1 MFRKLAPYIK
11 KYKVYAMLSP
21 IMMVLEVASDIVIPM
36 LMAKI
41 VDVGIAGG
49 DGQYVIKMGLLM
61 IGLALFGGIMGT
73 WSSHIG
79 ATAGFGTAAEIRKAA
94 YASIQGYSFA
104 NIDKLSAP
112 SLITRLTTD
121 AELVGQVTMMSL
133 RMAIRAP
140 FLMIFALIMALYM
153 NARLALIFLGAIPV
167 LALALVVILRKA
179 VPLFKLM
186 QEKIDRV
193 NAVVQEQLAGIR
205 VVKSFN
211 RQKESKD
218 AFMERNR
225 DLRDTAIR
233 AINLIVA
240 LMPVM
245 FLVVYI
251 CILFVLWFGGKMV
264 MVGTM
269 GSGDLIAF
277 ITYISQIM
285 MALMMLSMYFM
296 MYTRASAST
305 NRLIEVIETKSEIKE
320 RTNPVKEVKDGSVAF
335 ENVNFKYPG
344 YRENILE
351 DINLLFE
358 GGQTIGI
365 IGSTGSSK
373 STLVQM
379 IPRLYDVAEGSVKV
393 GGVDV
398 RDYDMTVLRDAIGF
412 VLQNNTLISGTIRS
426 NMQWGDE
433 HVTDEEIIRALKQ
446 TQAWEFVSQYEDGL
460 DHRVEQGGNNF
471 SGGQKQRLTI
481 ARALI
486 KQPKILILD
495 DSTSAVDMATDAKL
509 RHSFRTELKGITT
522 IIIAQRV
529 ASIRDA
535 DQIIVMEEGKVDA
548 LGTHEELLEKS
559 EVYREIYDSQQKGLA
574 VS

>member
-11 KYKVYAMLSP
+11 KYKTYAMLSP
-21 IMMVLEVASDIVIPM
+21 VMMVLEVASDIVIPM

-41 VDVGIAGG
+41 VDVGIAGR
-49 DGQYVIKMGLLM
+49 DGEYVIRMGLIM
-61 IGLALFGGIMGT
+61 IALALFGGIMGT

-94 YASIQGYSFA
+94 YAAIQKYSFA

-140 FLMIFALIMALYM
+140 FLMIFALMMALYM
-153 NARLALIFLGAIPV
+153 NARLALVFLGAIPI
-167 LALALVVILRKA
+167 LAVALVIILRKA
-179 VPLFKLM
+179 MPLFQLM

-205 VVKSFN
+205 VLKSFN
-211 RQKESKD
+211 RQRESKD
-218 AFMERNR
+218 AFMERNK

-305 NRLIEVIETKSEIKE
+305 NRLIEVINTKSEIIE
-320 RTNPVKEVKDGSVAF
+320 AANPIKEVRDGSISF
-335 ENVNFKYPG
+335 ENVCFKYPG
-344 YRENILE
+344 YRENILQ
-351 DINLLFE
+351 DINLSFRAGE
-358 GGQTIGI
+358 VIGI
-365 IGSTGSSK
+365 VGSTGSAK

-379 IPRLYDVAEGSVKV
+379 IPRLYDVEEGSVKV

-398 RDYDMTVLRDAIGF
+398 RDYDIIALRDAIGF
-412 VLQNNTLISGTIRS
+412 VLQNNTLVSGTIRS
-426 NMQWGDE
+426 NMQWGE
-433 HVTDEEIIRALKQ
+433 IGATDEEIIRALKQ
-446 TQAWEFVSQYEDGL
+446 AQAWEFVSQYEDGL
-460 DHRVEQGGNNF
+460 DHKVEQGGNNF

-486 KQPKILILD
+486 KRPKILILD
-495 DSTSAVDMATDAKL
+495 DSTSAVDMDTDARL
-509 RHSFRTELKGITT
+509 RYSFRTELIGVTT

-529 ASIRDA
+529 ASIKDA
-535 DQIIVMEEGKVDA
+535 DQIVVMEEGRVDA
-548 LGTHEELLEKS
+548 LGTHEELLKSS
-559 EVYREIYDSQQKGLA
+559 EVYREIFDSQQKGLA

>member
-11 KYKVYAMLSP
+11 KYKIYAILSP
-21 IMMVLEVASDIVIPM
+21 IMMILEVASDIVIPV

-41 VDVGIAGG
+41 VDVGIAGA
-49 DGQYVIKMGLLM
+49 DGQYVIRMGLIM
-61 IGLALFGGIMGT
+61 IALALFGGVMGT

-79 ATAGFGTAAEIRKAA
+79 AMAGFGTAAEIRKAA
-94 YASIQGYSFA
+94 YASIQQYSFA

-121 AELVGQVTMMSL
+121 AEQVGQVTMMSL

-140 FLMIFALIMALYM
+140 FLMIFALIMALYI
-153 NARLALIFLGAIPV
+153 NGRLALIFFGAIPA

-179 VPLFKLM
+179 MPLFQLM

-205 VVKSFN
+205 VIKSFN
-211 RQKESKD
+211 RQKESED
-218 AFMERNR
+218 AFMERNQ

-240 LMPVM
+240 IMPVM

-251 CILFVLWFGGKMV
+251 CIIFVLWFGGKMV
-264 MVGTM
+264 MAGTM

-305 NRLIEVIETKSEIKE
+305 NRLIEVIHTKSEIQE
-320 RTNPVKEVKDGSVAF
+320 PDNPVQEVRDGSIVF
-335 ENVNFKYPG
+335 ENVSFKYPG
-344 YRENILE
+344 YRENILKNIHLTLQAGE
-351 DINLLFE
+351 V
-358 GGQTIGI
+358 IGI

-379 IPRLYDVAEGSVKV
+379 IPRLYDVDEGSVKV

-398 RDYDMTVLRDAIGF
+398 RNYSLVALREAIGF
-412 VLQNNTLISGTIRS
+412 VLQNNTLVSGTIRS

-433 HVTDEEIIRALKQ
+433 QVTDEKIIEALRQ
-446 TQAWEFVSQYEDGL
+446 AQAWEFVSQYEDGL

-495 DSTSAVDMATDAKL
+495 DSTSAVDMTTDAKL
-509 RHSFRTELKGITT
+509 RQTFRAELKGVTT

-535 DQIIVMEEGKVDA
+535 DQIIVMEEGRVDA
-548 LGTHEELLEKS
+548 KGTHGELLEKS
-559 EVYREIYDSQQKGLA
+559 EVYREIFDSQQKGLA